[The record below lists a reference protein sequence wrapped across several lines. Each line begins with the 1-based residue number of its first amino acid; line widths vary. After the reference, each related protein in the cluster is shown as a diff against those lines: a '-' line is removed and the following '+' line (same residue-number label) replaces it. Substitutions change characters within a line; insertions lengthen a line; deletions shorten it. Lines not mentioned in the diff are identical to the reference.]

1 MMGIYP
7 KSVRINRRVRLSHEV
22 IEMIKIEAIIRS
34 QKIDSVKT
42 ALDGA
47 GAGSMTVTEVKGRG
61 QQKGITQQWRGS
73 EYVVDFIPK
82 TKLEVVVPD
91 DKAEKIVDL
100 ICEVASTGNIGD
112 GKIFLIPVK
121 DAIRVRT
128 KERGDKI
135 L

>member
-1 MMGIYP
+1 MM
-7 KSVRINRRVRLSHEV
+7 
-22 IEMIKIEAIIRS
+22 KIEAFIRS
-34 QKIDSVKT
+34 QKVDDVKK
-42 ALDGA
+42 ALDEI
-47 GAGSMTVTEVKGRG
+47 GAGSMTVSEVRGRG

-82 TKLEVVVPD
+82 AKLEVVVPD
-91 DKAEKIVDL
+91 EKAEKVVDI
-100 ICEVASTGNIGD
+100 ICNVANTGNIGD

-128 KERGDKI
+128 KERGDQI

>member
-1 MMGIYP
+1 M
-7 KSVRINRRVRLSHEV
+7 
-22 IEMIKIEAIIRS
+22 KIEAFIRS
-34 QKIDSVKT
+34 QKVDDVKK
-42 ALDGA
+42 ALDEI
-47 GAGSMTVTEVKGRG
+47 GAGSMTVSEVRGRG

-82 TKLEVVVPD
+82 AKLEVVVPD
-91 DKAEKIVDL
+91 EKAEKVVDI
-100 ICEVASTGNIGD
+100 ICNVANTGNIGD

-128 KERGDKI
+128 KERGDQI